1 MSSAKPHIRVTPWF
15 GRVVKKLKINEKKV
29 LDEEV
34 RSIMDNPEIG
44 VLKKGNLAGI
54 RIHKFKINRQ
64 EQLLAYKESE
74 EEILLIMLG
83 SHENY
88 YRELGNYLNN

>member
-1 MSSAKPHIRVTPWF
+1 MSSGKPQIRVTPWF
-15 GRVVKKLKINEKKV
+15 SRVIKKLKKNEKKI
-29 LDEEV
+29 LDQAV
-34 RSIMDNPEIG
+34 MDIIDNPEIG

-54 RIHKFKINRQ
+54 RVHKFKINKQ

-74 EEILLIMLG
+74 EEILLILLG

-88 YRELGNYLNN
+88 YRELGKYLN